1 MKRFIYTLLAA
12 VAFGAFTACDNGN
25 TNLGA
30 PIDFAPAITF
40 GEFGVFFDNRA
51 GSIPVTI
58 QDGAPESTVS
68 SIAQADYQIFDAPT
82 GGNEVATGTFPSNN
96 PNLIEGAVPI
106 TGLAPGEYTLT
117 VSSADSNGNAD
128 SKTTTFTV
136 FAGFNSIGIIG
147 DATPGGWGA
156 DTDMTDV
163 GDGVYEITIALEALA
178 AKFRADDDWAV
189 NWGAADFPSGTA
201 TQDGDNIPI
210 AEAGTYKVTFDTKN
224 GSYNFAKQ

>member
-1 MKRFIYTLLAA
+1 MKRFIYTLMAIAA
-12 VAFGAFTACDNGN
+12 VGAFTACDNGN
-25 TNLGA
+25 TNVGA
-30 PIDFAPAITF
+30 PIDNPPVITF
-40 GEFGVFFDNRA
+40 GEFGVFFDNRD

-58 QDGAPESTVS
+58 QDGAIDSEVS
-68 SIAQADYQIFDAPT
+68 SINKADYQIFDAPT
-82 GGNEVATGTFPSNN
+82 GGNEVANGTFPANN
-96 PNLIEGAVPI
+96 PNLIEGSVPVS
-106 TGLAPGEYTLT
+106 GLAPGEYTLT

-136 FAGFNSIGIIG
+136 FKGFNTIGIIG
-147 DATPGGWGA
+147 DATPGGWGS
-156 DTDMTDV
+156 DTDMVDA

-224 GSYNFAKQ
+224 GSYNFEKQ